1 MLTTKPLFKT
11 LIFSVLSLT
20 LVACSSDKE
29 IEVSKPNDGQTLA
42 QYVASQDFS
51 GAVLVAKDG
60 EILLNRG
67 YDYAERANKVENT
80 SETIFRI
87 GSISKQFTAMAVLI
101 LEERGLLSL
110 DDTLAMY
117 LNDYPNGENITLTHL
132 LNMTSGIKNYTE
144 MGSFS
149 SYKNT
154 SLTPL
159 QLIEKFKDA
168 PLEFMP
174 GSQFKY
180 SNSNY
185 VIAGYIIEQVSGKT
199 YAQFIEQEIFQKLNM
214 TNSSYGKDKIGYDNF
229 AQGYSNNKPIGGIS
243 MTVPYAAG
251 ALVSTVEDL
260 YKWHQGVAN
269 RMLISE
275 ESTQKMYTVG
285 LNGYALGWNIS
296 TNRHNEKF
304 YQHGGGIDGFVSY
317 ILRSEDN
324 GYFVAVLANEEE
336 FPSGN
341 LAFNI
346 MSLVDVD

>member
-1 MLTTKPLFKT
+1 MLTTKGLFKS
-11 LIFSVLSLT
+11 LIFSVVSLT

-29 IEVSKPNDGQTLA
+29 IEVSKPNDGQTIA
-42 QYVASQDFS
+42 EYVASQDFS

-60 EILLNRG
+60 QILLSRG
-67 YDYAERANKVENT
+67 YDYAERSNKIENRFDT
-80 SETIFRI
+80 VFRI
-87 GSISKQFTAMAVLI
+87 GSVTKQFTAMAMLI
-101 LEERGLLSL
+101 LEERGQLALT
-110 DDTLAMY
+110 DTVAMY
-117 LNDYPNGENITLTHL
+117 LNDYPDGEKITLTHL

-144 MGSFS
+144 MGNFS

-159 QLIEKFKDA
+159 QLIKKFKDT
-168 PLEFMP
+168 PLEFTP
-174 GSQFKY
+174 GSKFKY

-185 VIAGYIIEQVSGKT
+185 VIAGYIIEQVSGQS
-199 YAQFIEQEIFQKLNM
+199 YAAFIEQEIFQKLGM
-214 TNSSYGKDKIGYDNF
+214 TNSSYGKDKIGYDKF
-229 AQGYSNNKPIGGIS
+229 AQGYSNNKPVGGIS

-260 YKWHQGVAN
+260 YKWHQGVTN
-269 RMLISE
+269 RALISE

-285 LNGYALGWNIS
+285 LNGYALGWNVS
-296 TNRHNEKF
+296 TNRNNEKF

-317 ILRSEDN
+317 ILRSEQS

-336 FPSGN
+336 FPSSA

-346 MSLVDVD
+346 MSLVDKD

>member
-1 MLTTKPLFKT
+1 MLTTKGLFKS
-11 LIFSVLSLT
+11 LLFSVVSLT

-87 GSISKQFTAMAVLI
+87 GSISKQFTTMAVLI

-117 LNDYPNGENITLTHL
+117 LNDYPNGDKITLKNL

-168 PLEFMP
+168 PLEFTP
-174 GSQFKY
+174 GSKFKY

-185 VIAGYIIEQVSGKT
+185 VIAGYIIEEVSGKT
-199 YAQFIEQEIFQKLNM
+199 YAQFIEQEIFQKLSM
-214 TNSSYGKDKIGYDNF
+214 TNSSYGKDKIGYDKF
-229 AQGYSNNKPIGGIS
+229 AQGYSNNKPVGDIS

-260 YKWHQGVAN
+260 YKWHQGVTN
-269 RMLISE
+269 RALISE

-317 ILRSEDN
+317 ILRSEDS

-346 MSLVDVD
+346 MSLVDAD